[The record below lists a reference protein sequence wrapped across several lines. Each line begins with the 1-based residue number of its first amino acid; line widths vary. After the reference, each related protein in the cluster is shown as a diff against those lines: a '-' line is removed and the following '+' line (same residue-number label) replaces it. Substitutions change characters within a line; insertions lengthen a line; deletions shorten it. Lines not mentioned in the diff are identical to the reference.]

1 MGTAPIS
8 CTRHYSPVRDAS
20 IHITT
25 PYFLPDRSTLAEIVK
40 AVHER
45 GVKVIVLTP
54 GKHADHLFTRASSR
68 RRYGELLKAG
78 AEIYEYQPSMI
89 HVKTM
94 VVDGIWSVVGSTN
107 FDNRSFGL
115 NDEVNLA
122 IRDRDMAVRWR
133 MIFIAICRIRA
144 NHLRPLD
151 EPLAQRTI
159 AGTVLPDF

>member
-1 MGTAPIS
+1 MLACAGT
-8 CTRHYSPVRDAS
+8 S

-25 PYFLPDRSTLAEIVK
+25 PYFLPDSSTLAEIVK

-122 IRDRDMAVRWR
+122 IRDRDMAARLEEDFQRDLQKSARITYDHWKNR
-133 MIFIAICRIRA
+133 SLKERLLEPFFQIFDR
-144 NHLRPLD
+144 
-151 EPLAQRTI
+151 Q
-159 AGTVLPDF
+159 F